1 MPTIGSVTK
10 TIRINP
16 KDLEIIEKLM
26 EDGTTWSG
34 AVHKLCE
41 GIPVK
46 TEVTS
51 PKAEKSSTSSRVYP
65 SELDEF
71 LSYAPLFGMSEEEYI
86 KKIKEA
92 IDKGVLM
99 EENGKFVGVSQYNL
113 SVLEEKCRRSGM
125 NVQAV
130 IDKMTKMIGG

>member
-16 KDLEIIEKLM
+16 KDLEVIEKLM

-41 GIPVK
+41 GVPTKIE
-46 TEVTS
+46 TNTQ
-51 PKAEKSSTSSRVYP
+51 KAEKNSTYSRAYP

-71 LSYAPLFGMSEEEYI
+71 LSYAPLFGMNEEEYLT
-86 KKIKEA
+86 KIKEA

-99 EENGKFVGVSQYNL
+99 EENGKFVGVCQYDL
-113 SVLEEKCRRSGM
+113 SILEEKCKKSGM
-125 NVQAV
+125 SVQSV
-130 IDKMTKMIGG
+130 IDKMGRMIG